1 MPTKPKTDPVL
12 VEELLFPKTTILRLA
27 KNVADDAVILKDA
40 LTAIQRSATVYVNYL
55 MMHARAEALDRG
67 RKTVAV
73 PDVVAALDRAGFRSF
88 QDQVRKEADGYVKVK
103 SKGKGGAKTAAAEPA
118 APAAPDAQD
127 DQGEAKRTRP

>member
-12 VEELLFPKTTILRLA
+12 VEELLFPKSTILRLA

-40 LTAIQRSATVYVNYL
+40 LTAVQRSATVYVNYL

-88 QDQVRKEADGYVKVK
+88 QDQVRKETDGYVKVK
-103 SKGKGGAKTAAAEPA
+103 GKAKSGTSAGGAEPD
-118 APAAPDAQD
+118 APAAADAEG